1 VPTIEI
7 TGQDLLDAVKQM
19 APDEFDAFIKQAL
32 SQRPQPKTSTL
43 SPRES
48 KLIARINQGL
58 PDELS
63 KRCAQLQ
70 RRRKK
75 KPLTDDE
82 RQELVELT
90 NEAESRDADRA
101 AALLELAKLRR
112 VPLRTL
118 MKQMGI
124 EPAPVYSPAKQKMG

>member
-1 VPTIEI
+1 MPTIEI
-7 TGQDLLDAVKQM
+7 TGQDLLDVIKRM
-19 APDEFDAFIKQAL
+19 APDEFDAFIEQAL
-32 SQRPQPKTSTL
+32 SLRPQHKSTAL

-48 KLIARINQGL
+48 KLIARINRGL
-58 PDELS
+58 PEEFS
-63 KRCAQLQ
+63 KRSVQL
-70 RRRKK
+70 RRRLKK
-75 KPLTDDE
+75 NVLTDDE
-82 RQELVELT
+82 RQELIDLT

-124 EPAPVYSPAKQKMG
+124 EPPPVEG